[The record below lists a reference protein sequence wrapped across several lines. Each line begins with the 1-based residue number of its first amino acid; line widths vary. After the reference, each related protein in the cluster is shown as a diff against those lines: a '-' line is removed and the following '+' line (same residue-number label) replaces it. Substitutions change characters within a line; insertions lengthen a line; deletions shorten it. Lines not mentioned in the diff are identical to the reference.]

1 MTMDRSDVVSL
12 LNDMIETSRDGEQ
25 GFRTCAENA
34 KSPQL
39 KSFFLDGAQRCQ
51 QAVSELQQHVTQYG
65 GSAETSGSVAG
76 AVHRGW
82 VNLKSALSTNED
94 KAMLEECVRGEEHAV
109 SVYRD
114 ALQKDLPP
122 ELRTVVERM
131 YQGAQQNHAKVQQLA
146 NQFQALT

>member
-51 QAVSELQQHVTQYG
+51 QAVSELQQYVTQYG
-65 GSAETSGSVAG
+65 GSAETSGRIAQG
-76 AVHRGW
+76 ENTRNPGC
-82 VNLKSALSTNED
+82 STTSTPMNPTPTATQRRQPIRSPSMGTD
-94 KAMLEECVRGEEHAV
+94 SRVISSGMVK
-109 SVYRD
+109 
-114 ALQKDLPP
+114 
-122 ELRTVVERM
+122 RM
-131 YQGAQQNHAKVQQLA
+131 A
-146 NQFQALT
+146 